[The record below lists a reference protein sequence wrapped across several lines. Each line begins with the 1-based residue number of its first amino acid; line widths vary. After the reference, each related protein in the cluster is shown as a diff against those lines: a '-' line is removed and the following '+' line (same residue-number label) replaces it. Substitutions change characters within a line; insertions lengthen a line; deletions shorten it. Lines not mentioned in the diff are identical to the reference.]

1 MPVAPWRR
9 TAAGWSLMAA
19 PAALLGAELISLA
32 GLLIAGNDGE
42 PGTVLRAV
50 NLMRLLWSVLLIPV
64 ALGLAHLLRSDLPRW
79 GDAGATLLVI
89 GAVAETAQH
98 VLFDRA
104 VVAAQ
109 GTPGLA
115 AGTLLPA
122 LDQASRTLVGIGD
135 LTVLGLVVIALG
147 LRRAQLTPPWV
158 TLLLL
163 TGLALDAVLAFTL
176 PEAVLTESRGV
187 LPAAVLGV
195 GLGWI
200 GRRVLGD
207 SGTYWERP
215 VRYAAPRRPRWF
227 AAAMGLLFL
236 FGAGLDLSS
245 PVRFVT
251 WLVVL
256 LALVVH
262 PGDTHRDVAGRTST
276 SA

>member
-1 MPVAPWRR
+1 MPGAPWRR
-9 TAAGWSLMAA
+9 TIAGWSLVAA
-19 PAALLGAELISLA
+19 PAALLGAELVALA
-32 GLLIAGNDGE
+32 GFLIAGNDEE

-50 NLMRLLWSVLLIPV
+50 NLMRLLWSVLLIPL
-64 ALGLAHLLRSDLPRW
+64 ALGLAHLLRFDLPRW
-79 GDAGATLLVI
+79 GDAGAALLVV
-89 GAVAETAQH
+89 GAVAEAAKR

-109 GTPGLA
+109 VTPDLTP
-115 AGTLLPA
+115 GTLLPA
-122 LDQASRTLVGIGD
+122 LDQVSLPLVGMGN
-135 LTVLGLVVIALG
+135 LVVLGLVVIALG

-176 PEAVLTESRGV
+176 PEAVPVEARGV
-187 LPAAVLGV
+187 LPAALIGA

-200 GRRVLGD
+200 GRRVLRDDGA
-207 SGTYWERP
+207 YWERP

-227 AAAMGLLFL
+227 AAVMGVLFL

-262 PGDTHRDVAGRTST
+262 PGDTRQDAADHT
-276 SA
+276 SASV